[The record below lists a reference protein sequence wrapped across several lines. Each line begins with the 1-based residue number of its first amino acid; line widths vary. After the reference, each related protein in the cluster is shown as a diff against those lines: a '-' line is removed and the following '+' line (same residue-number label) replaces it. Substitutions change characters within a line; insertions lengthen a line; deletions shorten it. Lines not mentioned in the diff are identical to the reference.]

1 MAGDDPTR
9 LRNDLDYLERQKAS
23 EYAPLGVSLGGPP
36 TASFGMLP
44 NGSPAPYP
52 QDVEFGVPP
61 TAAFGA
67 APTGGA
73 PGTPQNPMNL
83 DEPAAPY
90 GVGMSPQGMG
100 AIGSP
105 QVPMDLD
112 QGVTPE
118 MAHQA
123 ASKVLP
129 NGSPAPFYV
138 DDNPEPDVPMD
149 EDNGR
154 PAMGPMGQ
162 RMAGYQPPV
171 MPTNQPQW
179 FSPTQ
184 ADMAGLPSQQPVDP
198 WFAALT
204 PEEQRMVGGQE
215 AARPRGSPLGGGGIN
230 PFGSETESEIARIRQ
245 QYEQAIRGNYR

>member
-1 MAGDDPTR
+1 MADDTNR
-9 LRNDLDYLERQKAS
+9 LRNDLDYLERQKAA
-23 EYAPLGVSLGGPP
+23 EFAPLGVGLGPPP

-61 TAAFGA
+61 TAAFGT
-67 APTGGA
+67 AP
-73 PGTPQNPMNL
+73 PPP
-83 DEPAAPY
+83 PAAPY
-90 GVGMSPQGMG
+90 GMGVGPQGMG
-100 AIGSP
+100 AIGSE
-105 QVPMDLD
+105 QAPMDLD

-118 MAHQA
+118 AAHMAA
-123 ASKVLP
+123 TKVLP

-138 DDNPEPDVPMD
+138 DDSQDSVVNIDD
-149 EDNGR
+149 GR

-162 RMAGYQPPV
+162 AMQGYQPPV
-171 MPTNQPQW
+171 MPTAQPQW

-184 ADMAGLPSQQPVDP
+184 GDMAALPSQQPVDP

-204 PEEQRMVGGQE
+204 PEEQQMVGGAE
-215 AARPRGSPLGGGGIN
+215 AARPRASPIGGGGAN
-230 PFGSETESEIARIRQ
+230 PFGGEMESEIARIRQ

>member
-1 MAGDDPTR
+1 MVDDAR
-9 LRNDLDYLERQKAS
+9 LRNDLDYLERQKAA

-36 TASFGMLP
+36 TASFGTLP

-52 QDVEFGVPP
+52 QDVEFGATP

-67 APTGGA
+67 AP
-73 PGTPQNPMNL
+73 PPS
-83 DEPAAPY
+83 PAAPY
-90 GVGMSPQGMG
+90 GVGVGDQGMG

-138 DDNPEPDVPMD
+138 DDSQDQAVMAD
-149 EDNGR
+149 EGR
-154 PAMGPMGQ
+154 PALGPVGQ
-162 RMAGYQPPV
+162 AMQGYQPPV
-171 MPTNQPQW
+171 MPTNQPEW

-184 ADMAGLPSQQPVDP
+184 SDIAALPSQQPVDP
-198 WFAALT
+198 WFSALT

-215 AARPRGSPLGGGGIN
+215 AARPRGGPLSGNGGIN
-230 PFGSETESEIARIRQ
+230 PFGQDTENEIARLRQ